1 MIDAQVTQRDLHL
14 TTPEAFNAAYDDAI
28 RLVHAHR
35 AASVPL
41 VQRHL
46 RIGYDAARR
55 MLARMSRETTFVRP
69 MLSGLYIYAPEPLAN
84 ELKSLHGFIADV
96 MTRSAQGP
104 LDPDTIRSL
113 RDKHALQHY
122 LPTGGDQHLPPE
134 PNC

>member
-1 MIDAQVTQRDLHL
+1 MIGAQVMQRDLHL
-14 TTPEAFNAAYDDAI
+14 TTPEAFDAAYAEALS
-28 RLVHAHR
+28 LVHAHR

-55 MLARMSRETTFVRP
+55 LLARMARETTFVRP
-69 MLSGLYIYAPEPLAN
+69 MPSGLYIYAPEPLAN

-96 MTRSAQGP
+96 LARSAQGP

-113 RDKHALQHY
+113 GEMHALQDY
-122 LPTGGDQHLPPE
+122 LHAGGDQHHAA
-134 PNC
+134 